1 MNKALAIRRIIATAA
16 VILLVGVTPLLAVDS
31 PHDSLASIHCGQC
44 HIPHAT
50 LGEILVNSTD
60 SLVSTL
66 CLSCHT
72 PGGWAGMTKTMS
84 SSQKADPGISGVSHA
99 WDVAA
104 INAERGAELPQTAA
118 LFDHLTADSSVTC
131 ATCHDP
137 HANSVSPFLRLD
149 NSADALCLDCHRS
162 RNISSVRTYT
172 DSVLSHP
179 VGVNLPS
186 ADTTYHNPPL
196 DVDGNP
202 QPSDGNTTN
211 DLVLLSGTTVSCTTC
226 HGIHYTDSNSGTTDG
241 P

>member
-1 MNKALAIRRIIATAA
+1 MKNMKISQITLLAGAMLALASMIWAA
-16 VILLVGVTPLLAVDS
+16 DD
-31 PHDSLASIHCGQC
+31 PHGGTNSIYCEQC
-44 HIPHAT
+44 HITHNS
-50 LGEILVNSTD
+50 LGDILINSTD

-72 PGGWAGMTKTMS
+72 PGGWVPMTKALS
-84 SSQKADPGISGVSHA
+84 SADKADPGVSGTSHA

-104 INAERGAELPQTAA
+104 VNTERSTQLPQTQA
-118 LFDHLTADSSVTC
+118 LLDHLTSENKVTC

-149 NSADALCLDCHRS
+149 NSADAMCLDCHRT
-162 RNISSVRTYT
+162 RDNSSVRTYT
-172 DSVLSHP
+172 GSELSHP
-179 VGVNLPS
+179 VGQALP
-186 ADTTYHNPPL
+186 ATTDFHNPPL

-211 DLVLLSGTTVSCTTC
+211 DYVLGAGDVVSCTSC
-226 HGIHYTDSNSGTTDG
+226 HGIHFTDSESSTVDG